1 MKSKSYKYI
10 LICGALLCSGVAS
23 LSTAHANSTDGF
35 VRAEEKNIIEE
46 KETLNTL
53 TVNLTWQDLEKTDH
67 SKDTV
72 RVQLYKNGA
81 PYGGSIRLNNSNW
94 TCTWD
99 FSSEPGWEHNEWDVK
114 VVENKQGYKPEIRF
128 NSETHTFEITNKQE
142 KENLNTLAVNLTWQD
157 SEVTDHSKD
166 TVKVQLYR
174 NGDPYGGSI
183 RLNNSNWNCT
193 WDFSSEPGWENHDWD
208 VKVVENK
215 QGYKPEIR
223 FNSETHTF
231 EITNKQEKENLNT
244 LAVNLTWQDSEVT
257 DHSKDTVKVQLYR
270 NGDPYG
276 GSIRLNNSNWNC
288 TWDFSSEPGWE
299 NHDWDVKVVENKQGY
314 EPKIEFNSET
324 RTFEVTMNKLS

>member
-10 LICGALLCSGVAS
+10 LICGALLCNGVAS

-94 TCTWD
+94 
-99 FSSEPGWEHNEWDVK
+99 
-114 VVENKQGYKPEIRF
+114 
-128 NSETHTFEITNKQE
+128 
-142 KENLNTLAVNLTWQD
+142 
-157 SEVTDHSKD
+157 
-166 TVKVQLYR
+166 
-174 NGDPYGGSI
+174 
-183 RLNNSNWNCT
+183 
-193 WDFSSEPGWENHDWD
+193 
-208 VKVVENK
+208 
-215 QGYKPEIR
+215 
-223 FNSETHTF
+223 
-231 EITNKQEKENLNT
+231 
-244 LAVNLTWQDSEVT
+244 
-257 DHSKDTVKVQLYR
+257 
-270 NGDPYG
+270 
-276 GSIRLNNSNWNC
+276 NC